1 MEGEEE
7 PAPSRTRAQPTT
19 TTMGYSKRS
28 RAALAAT
35 RAPLKPQALFGARE
49 KKWNAFLNKVKSTPD
64 LARSHGRPA
73 GPGLAP
79 PVVRQGSDETF
90 RLLREQLNTPE
101 KRKADVLDNPSQ
113 YVRSPEKGGGSML
126 SHLNVVKARKLDLGV
141 RSSPS
146 AAIVAKRITP
156 NTPVRPANDDRG
168 RGVHTPIAQST
179 PPLLPP
185 PGRGD

>member
-1 MEGEEE
+1 
-7 PAPSRTRAQPTT
+7 
-19 TTMGYSKRS
+19 MGYSKRS

-49 KKWNAFLNKVKSTPD
+49 KKWNAFLNKVKSTP
-64 LARSHGRPA
+64 AV
-73 GPGLAP
+73 
-79 PVVRQGSDETF
+79 PVVRQASDETF

-168 RGVHTPIAQST
+168 RGVHTPIAQDT
-179 PPLLPP
+179 HTLPWHWAYP
-185 PGRGD
+185 SVMFLMLP